1 LNISAPL
8 NYFSALQLNSCRNGA
23 DTKSGGSEIDAIIAL
38 GGNDSITAGNFGTLN
53 IADNAVDGV
62 SCVAEVDTV
71 YIGPNENDVPPDNDG
86 EAVIIRP

>member
-1 LNISAPL
+1 M
-8 NYFSALQLNSCRNGA
+8 QLNSCRNGA

-71 YIGPNENDVPPDNDG
+71 YIGPNENDVPP
-86 EAVIIRP
+86 R